1 MRINAHIPSK
11 RLGNIK
17 KKNGL
22 TTNALYV
29 DRTFGASIEDSK
41 RNLMIITK
49 TYLWMFSDRKILK
62 LFIFIKKLPNF

>member
-1 MRINAHIPSK
+1 MRINVHIPSK

-49 TYLWMFSDRKILK
+49 TYLWMFSERKILNCSYLLK
-62 LFIFIKKLPNF
+62 N